1 MAPRSCH
8 FSHLQPALLFPLAN
22 VMIKEPN
29 FKLLFSRSHLKSCMA
44 CFWVVRDHPYF
55 CLYPK
60 SLKMGQWDDGWGM
73 GICSK
78 EGMMNLNVPLLKLIY
93 YNRYTVLA
101 KKFIQV
107 FPLDVTEKPQKL
119 FGQPSIMQGEF
130 FTDNSQHA
138 REWSCLIW
146 YRGYSEFVP

>member
-1 MAPRSCH
+1 
-8 FSHLQPALLFPLAN
+8 
-22 VMIKEPN
+22 
-29 FKLLFSRSHLKSCMA
+29 
-44 CFWVVRDHPYF
+44 
-55 CLYPK
+55 
-60 SLKMGQWDDGWGM
+60 
-73 GICSK
+73 
-78 EGMMNLNVPLLKLIY
+78 MNLNVPLLKLIY

-107 FPLDVTEKPQKL
+107 FPLDITEKPQKL

-130 FTDNSQHA
+130 FTDHSQHA

>member
-29 FKLLFSRSHLKSCMA
+29 FKLLFSRSHLKSCLE
-44 CFWVVRDHPYF
+44 CFWVVGDHPYF
-55 CLYPK
+55 CLYPN
-60 SLKMGQWDDGWGM
+60 SLKIGQWDDGWGV

-78 EGMMNLNVPLLKLIY
+78 EGMMNLNIPLLKLIY
-93 YNRYTVLA
+93 YNWYTVLA

-107 FPLDVTEKPQKL
+107 FPLDVTEKPPKL

-138 REWSCLIW
+138 REWSCLISYW
-146 YRGYSEFVP
+146 GCSEFMP